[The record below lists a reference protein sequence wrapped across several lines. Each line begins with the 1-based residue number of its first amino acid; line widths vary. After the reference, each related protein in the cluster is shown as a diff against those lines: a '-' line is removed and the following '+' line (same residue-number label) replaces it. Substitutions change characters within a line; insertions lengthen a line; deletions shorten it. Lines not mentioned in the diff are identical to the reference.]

1 MSQSHTSKFEVT
13 IDGRPLPAHLD
24 AALLQLVVENSVKL
38 PDSFSIVLRDP
49 HRQVLEE
56 AGARIGAKVQVKAFA
71 ESAPQGVTLVDGEVT
86 ALEAE
91 LDAEATTT
99 VIRGFDLS
107 HRLFRGRVTETYTN
121 VTYTDVATKVAR
133 RVGLEPGPV
142 DATRTVHDHVSQ
154 GNVSDWDFL
163 TGLAREVG
171 FRVGVVDGKFEFRKP
186 VESAT
191 APGGGTFTSQD
202 PLQLVMGKDLIRFRA
217 VVRSSEQ
224 VEEVQVRGWDM
235 RQKKGIV
242 GVAPALTASAA
253 IGTTPQALASTF
265 AARPHVGVGVPYDK
279 QSEVDAAAV
288 ALAEDIASSFAEFE
302 GVARGNPHIRAGRAV
317 SLSLVKAPFDG
328 KYSVTSS
335 RHVYEAETGYTVW
348 FTVSGS
354 HDRSLFGLV
363 ANGSNGGGGSGSG
376 AAPAVRGVATAI
388 VTDVNDPMQLGR
400 VKLKFPWLS
409 DSYVTDWARTV
420 QLCAGSNRGAV
431 MLPEVNDEVLVGFD
445 QGDLR
450 RPFVLGELHNG
461 VDKPLLGDNLVDP
474 ATGAVRRRGF
484 ISKKG
489 SGLVFL
495 DDDGKEGVALFTGD
509 HQLRIALNRTGT
521 TIKVDSNGKVE
532 ITAATEVSV
541 KAGTTLTLEAGAS
554 MELKAPT
561 IAVRATGPVEV
572 KGMPIRLN

>member
-1 MSQSHTSKFEVT
+1 MSQPHTSKFEVT

-49 HRQVLEE
+49 HREVLDE
-56 AGARIGAKVQVKAFA
+56 AGARIGATVVIRAFS
-71 ESAPQGVTLVDGEVT
+71 EGAPQGVTLVDGEVT

-107 HRLFRGRVTETYTN
+107 HRLFRGRVTESYTN
-121 VTYTDVATKVAR
+121 VTYADVATKVAR
-133 RVGLEPGPV
+133 RAGLEPGTV

-154 GNVSDWDFL
+154 GNVTDWDFL
-163 TGLAREVG
+163 NGLAREVG
-171 FRVGVVDGKFEFRKP
+171 FRVGVIDGKFEFRKP
-186 VESAT
+186 VESST
-191 APGGGTFTSQD
+191 APAAGTFTSQD

-235 RQKKGIV
+235 RQKMGIV
-242 GVAPALTASAA
+242 GIAPALTASAA
-253 IGTTPQALASTF
+253 IGTTPRDLASKF
-265 AARPHVGVGVPYDK
+265 AARPYVGVDIPYDK

-302 GVARGNPHIRAGRAV
+302 GVARGNPQIRAGRAV
-317 SLSLVKAPFDG
+317 SLALVKAPFDG

-354 HDRSLFGLV
+354 ADRSMFGLV
-363 ANGSNGGGGSGSG
+363 ANGSARGG
-376 AAPAVRGVATAI
+376 AAPAIRGVATAI
-388 VTDVNDPMQLGR
+388 VTDVNDPDRLGR

-420 QLCAGSNRGAV
+420 QLCAGRDRGGV

-461 VDKPLLGDNLVDP
+461 VDKPQLGDDLVDP

-509 HQLRIALNRTGT
+509 HQLRIALNKTGT
-521 TIKVDSNGKVE
+521 TIKIDSNGKVE
-532 ITAATEVSV
+532 ITAATEVTV
-541 KAGTTLTLEAGAS
+541 KAGTSLSLEAGTAI
-554 MELKAPT
+554 ELKAPT
-561 IAVRATGPVEV
+561 ISVQASGPVEV
-572 KGMPIRLN
+572 KGMPIKLN

>member
-1 MSQSHTSKFEVT
+1 MSQPHTSKFEVT

-49 HRQVLEE
+49 HREVLEE
-56 AGARIGAKVQVKAFA
+56 AGAKIGAKVVIRAFS
-71 ESAPQGVTLVDGEVT
+71 ESAPQGVTLVNGEVT

-107 HRLFRGRVTETYTN
+107 HRLFRGRVTESYTN

-133 RVGLEPGPV
+133 RAGLEPGTV
-142 DATRTVHDHVSQ
+142 DATKTVHDHVSQ
-154 GNVSDWDFL
+154 GNVTDWDFL
-163 TGLAREVG
+163 AGLAREVG
-171 FRVGVVDGKFEFRKP
+171 FRVGVIDGKFEFRKP
-186 VESAT
+186 VESST
-191 APGGGTFTSQD
+191 APGAGTFTSQD

-242 GVAPALTASAA
+242 GIAPALTASAA
-253 IGTTPQALASTF
+253 IGTTPKDLATTF
-265 AARPHVGVGVPYDK
+265 AARPYVGTKVPYDK

-288 ALAEDIASSFAEFE
+288 AMAEDIASSFAEFE
-302 GVARGNPHIRAGRAV
+302 GVARGNPQIRAGRAV
-317 SLSLVKAPFDG
+317 SLALVKAPFDG

-335 RHVYEAETGYTVW
+335 RHVYEAEAGYTVW

-363 ANGSNGGGGSGSG
+363 ANGSANGH
-376 AAPAVRGVATAI
+376 APAAIPGVATAI
-388 VTDVNDPMQLGR
+388 VTDVNDPMLLGR
-400 VKLKFPWLS
+400 VKVTFPWLS

-420 QLCAGSNRGAV
+420 QLCAGQDRGGV
-431 MLPEVNDEVLVGFD
+431 MLPEVNDEVLVGFE

-461 VDKPLLGDNLVDP
+461 IDKPQLGDDLVDP

-489 SGLVFL
+489 HGLVFL

-509 HQLRIALNRTGT
+509 HQLRIALNKTGT
-521 TIKVDSNGKVE
+521 TIKIDSNGKVE
-532 ITAATEVSV
+532 ITAAQEVTV
-541 KAGTTLTLEAGAS
+541 KAGTSLKLEAGTS
-554 MELKAPT
+554 MELKAAT
-561 IAVRATGPVEV
+561 ISIQGSGPVEV
-572 KGMPIRLN
+572 KGMPIKLN

>member
-1 MSQSHTSKFEVT
+1 MSQAHTSKFEITV
-13 IDGRPLPAHLD
+13 DGRPLPAHLD
-24 AALLQLVVENSVKL
+24 AALLHLVVENSVKL

-49 HRQVLEE
+49 LREALAE
-56 AGARIGAKVQVKAFA
+56 AGAKIGSAVVVRAFTEA
-71 ESAPQGVTLVDGEVT
+71 APQGVTLVTGEIT

-107 HRLFRGRVTETYTN
+107 HRLFRSRMTETYTN

-133 RVGLEPGPV
+133 RAGLEPGTV

-154 GNVSDWDFL
+154 GNVTDWEFL

-171 FRVGVVDGKFEFRKP
+171 YRVGVLDGKFEFRKP

-191 APGGGTFTSQD
+191 APSGGTFTSED

-242 GVAPALTASAA
+242 GTAPAVTASAA
-253 IGTTPQALASTF
+253 IGTTPKELATRFS
-265 AARPHVGVGVPYDK
+265 AKSYVGVGVPYDK

-335 RHVYEAETGYTVW
+335 RHVYEADTGYTVW

-354 HDRSLFGLV
+354 QDRSMFGLV
-363 ANGSNGGGGSGSG
+363 ANGACG
-376 AAPAVRGVATAI
+376 AGPASAPAVRGVATGI
-388 VTDVNDPMQLGR
+388 VTDVNDPMDLGR

-409 DSYVTDWARTV
+409 DTYVTDWARMV
-420 QLCAGSNRGAV
+420 QLCAGLDRGSV
-431 MLPEVNDEVLVGFD
+431 MLPEVNDEVLVAFD

-450 RPFVLGELHNG
+450 RPFVLGGLHNG
-461 VDKPLLGDNLVDP
+461 MDKPQLGTGLVDP

-489 SGLVFL
+489 AGLVFL
-495 DDDGKEGVALFTGD
+495 DDDGKEGVTLFTGD
-509 HQLRIALNRTGT
+509 HQLRIALNKTGT

-532 ITAATEVSV
+532 ITAATDVKV
-541 KAGTTLTLEAGAS
+541 KAGTSLTLEAGAS

-561 IAVRATGPVEV
+561 ISVQASGPVEV
-572 KGMPIRLN
+572 KGMPVKLN